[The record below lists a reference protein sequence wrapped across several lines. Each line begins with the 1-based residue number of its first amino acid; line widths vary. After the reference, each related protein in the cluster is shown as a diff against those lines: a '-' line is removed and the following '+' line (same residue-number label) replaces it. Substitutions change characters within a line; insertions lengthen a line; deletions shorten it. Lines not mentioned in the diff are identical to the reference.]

1 MNIDDL
7 LSPYRGF
14 KPTGDVLV
22 ADTDAVLRFE
32 RTRSA
37 ELRATRLD
45 RGPEL
50 PSPEAWEMYEFVRG
64 LTT

>member
-14 KPTGDVLV
+14 LPTGDVLV
-22 ADTDAVLRFE
+22 ADENVRPLYRHPREDA
-32 RTRSA
+32 
-37 ELRATRLD
+37 LRATRID

-50 PSPEAWEMYEFVRG
+50 PSPEAWEMYEFVQG
-64 LTT
+64 LTA

>member
-14 KPTGDVLV
+14 LPVGDVLV
-22 ADTDAVLRFE
+22 ADDETDSVLRP
-32 RTRSA
+32 RMMM
-37 ELRATRLD
+37 LRATRID

-50 PSPEAWEMYEFVRG
+50 PSPESWEMYDFVQA
-64 LTT
+64 LTA